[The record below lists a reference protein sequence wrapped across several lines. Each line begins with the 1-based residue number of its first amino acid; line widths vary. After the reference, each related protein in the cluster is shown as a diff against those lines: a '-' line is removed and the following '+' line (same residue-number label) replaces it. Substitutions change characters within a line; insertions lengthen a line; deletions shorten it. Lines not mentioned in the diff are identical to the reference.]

1 MNSKQQILLNKIE
14 YLFKF
19 FYVVGILVVLA
30 LLSEVGKNYIISSFM
45 VFMLIYL
52 FAGLCLPQGFSNVI
66 KPRFQKQQF
75 KNAKVIF
82 QGTVIY
88 ICVFEMILIIV
99 ASLFINK
106 LSKFLHVDKALPLGI
121 GLFIPLLLLVPM
133 NEVFRVY
140 YQCYNRRLTIVLSRA
155 IGFITALIVGIG
167 IYNPLREYGI
177 KVDALLKSD
186 CMADIYASLTLPIAI
201 LSSQV
206 MVLLYLAWMYLVY
219 KPYIRK
225 QTVNDLTRYS
235 ENFKDVFRMIA
246 KAHTGANI
254 HKISIYL
261 LICMAFLFCS
271 FYTRHGIVAEETNTS
286 FGILAIVMCVTILVP
301 YFITKAFTLK
311 YVLRYRKMLKNEDMR
326 SVKAYL
332 WGRTHK
338 YFIITFALA
347 IFFIIMSESVIFIMT
362 GTMAAQYVLH
372 MQILSAAI
380 VLVPLYG
387 LYNMFLTN
395 IGKTKSLVIINYS
408 ALLASGIIMTILYN
422 ISSIGGYGISIGVVC
437 YFLIAFICEYFVLQ
451 KEAGFGRNIMQ
462 LLVLPLLCAF
472 IMGIIAL
479 LLIKAI
485 GISEFRVAQFFIVIG
500 LLVVCIFIY
509 MILLLVLRCVD
520 EDELNGGFWGKIIY
534 KLGEL
539 LHVY

>member
-30 LLSEVGKNYIISSFM
+30 VLSEVGKNYIISSFM

-52 FAGLCLPQGFSNVI
+52 FGGLCLPQGFANVV
-66 KPRFQKQQF
+66 KARFQKQQF
-75 KNAKVIF
+75 KNAKAVF
-82 QGTVIY
+82 QGTLIY
-88 ICVFEMILIIV
+88 IFILEMILIV
-99 ASLFINK
+99 SASLFVNR
-106 LSKFLHVDKALPLGI
+106 LSEFLHVDKALPHGI
-121 GLFIPLLLLVPM
+121 GLFIPLLLLVPV

-140 YQCYNRRLTIVLSRA
+140 YQCYNRRLTIVISRA
-155 IGFITALIVGIG
+155 LGFLTALIVGIC
-167 IYNPLREYGI
+167 IYNPLRTYGM
-177 KVDALLKSD
+177 KVDSLLKSD
-186 CMADIYASLTLPIAI
+186 CMTDIYASLTIPIAI
-201 LSSQV
+201 LASQA

-225 QTVNDLTRYS
+225 QTVNDFTRYKES
-235 ENFKDVFRMIA
+235 LKDVFGLIA
-246 KAHTGANI
+246 RAHTEANI

-261 LICMAFLFCS
+261 LIFMAFIFCS
-271 FYTRHGIVAEETNTS
+271 FYTRQGIAATKTNTS

-326 SVKAYL
+326 SVRSYL

-347 IFFIIMSESVIFIMT
+347 VFFIVMSESVIFIMT
-362 GTMAAQYVLH
+362 GTVAPQYVLH
-372 MQILSAAI
+372 MQILSISI

-387 LYNMFLTN
+387 LYHMFLTN

-408 ALLASGIIMTILYN
+408 ALFVSGVIMTILYN
-422 ISSIGGYGISIGVVC
+422 VHAIGGYGISVGVVC
-437 YFLIAFICEYFVLQ
+437 YFLIAFLCEYFVLQ
-451 KEAGFGRNIMQ
+451 RESGFGRNIMQ

-479 LLIKAI
+479 LLINVI
-485 GISEFRVAQFFIVIG
+485 GISEFRVAQFFIVLG
-500 LLVVCIFIY
+500 LLVLCIFIY

-534 KLGEL
+534 KLGEI